1 MNSTKPVEGGI
12 ARHFTVMRGFPLYNR
27 DGREIYDPVEPL
39 SMGTLLRLAPNENA
53 PLYLEL
59 DTHGVEAGT
68 YHSLMMLK
76 SATPG
81 CPSVSIAVKVE
92 VTELDL
98 AGVQMDKAGYDY
110 VGGSFINGRNGCPRL
125 VRQLVERDY
134 NILFVGYPNQLLPRM
149 RNEGGWEIPDLG
161 ALDRHIDAAFA
172 GGLAKERAKLWIYL
186 GMESQHP
193 WNVPRTEKG
202 GRVPFASE
210 EWNAGIRYMVEE
222 IVRHV
227 GERRAKWRGAFYGII
242 QRQKQ
247 NEEGYSMSG
256 TKKTKIRI
264 TDTTLRD
271 AHQSLWA
278 TRMRTDDILA
288 IASKIDDAGYYSL
301 ECWGG
306 ATFDVCMRFLRENP
320 WERLRLIKKA
330 CPKTPLQMLL
340 RGQNILGY
348 KHYPDDI
355 VDRFVALACENGMDI
370 FRVFDAL
377 NDPRN
382 LEQAIAS
389 VKKYGGHAQGTIS
402 YTTSPVHTVANYVKL
417 AKAQAEMGIDSLC
430 IKDMAGILTPGAA
443 RELVSA
449 LVKALP
455 EIPVQVH
462 SHMTSGMAT
471 AMYMAAAEAGAGCVD
486 CAISTMSSFSS
497 QPPTESVMTILESE
511 GFDTGL
517 DRTKLTEINDYF
529 KKLKAKRQ
537 PASCAKVEPVDA
549 GVLVHAIPGGMISN
563 LRSQLAQQSAL
574 DRLPEVLEELPKT
587 RADMGYPPLV
597 TPTSQIVGVQAVLN
611 VLGGKRYGMV
621 TDETRRYAA
630 GYYGRTPA
638 PIEPKLMKKLCGKIK
653 PITCRPADL
662 LEPGLAAAAKDIPAG
677 LVKAEE
683 DILSYCLFP
692 EVALGYFR
700 WRAMPPSKRDPI
712 PADAE
717 AVASSAQ
724 PASQASAAPAAGGK
738 GATDVPP
745 GTQVL
750 APLNG
755 TFYRSEGPGKPM
767 LAADGASVKAG
778 EPVCI
783 VEAMKLFNP
792 VKAPAAGKI
801 AFLVQHGAAV
811 VKGQPVAVI
820 S

>member
-1 MNSTKPVEGGI
+1 MA
-12 ARHFTVMRGFPLYNR
+12 AR
-27 DGREIYDPVEPL
+27 
-39 SMGTLLRLAPNENA
+39 
-53 PLYLEL
+53 
-59 DTHGVEAGT
+59 
-68 YHSLMMLK
+68 
-76 SATPG
+76 
-81 CPSVSIAVKVE
+81 
-92 VTELDL
+92 
-98 AGVQMDKAGYDY
+98 
-110 VGGSFINGRNGCPRL
+110 
-125 VRQLVERDY
+125 
-134 NILFVGYPNQLLPRM
+134 
-149 RNEGGWEIPDLG
+149 
-161 ALDRHIDAAFA
+161 
-172 GGLAKERAKLWIYL
+172 
-186 GMESQHP
+186 
-193 WNVPRTEKG
+193 
-202 GRVPFASE
+202 
-210 EWNAGIRYMVEE
+210 
-222 IVRHV
+222 
-227 GERRAKWRGAFYGII
+227 
-242 QRQKQ
+242 
-247 NEEGYSMSG
+247 
-256 TKKTKIRI
+256 KKTRIRI

-278 TRMRTDDILA
+278 TRMRTDDILE
-288 IASKIDDAGYYSL
+288 IASKIDGAGYYSL

-320 WERLRLIKKA
+320 WERLRRIKKA
-330 CPKTPLQMLL
+330 CPNTPLQMLL
-340 RGQNILGY
+340 RGQNVLGY
-348 KHYPDDI
+348 RHYPDD
-355 VDRFVALACENGMDI
+355 VVERFVALACENGMDI

-382 LEQAIAS
+382 LETAIRS

-402 YTTSPVHTVANYVKL
+402 YTTSPVHTVASYVKL
-417 AKAQAEMGIDSLC
+417 AREQASMGVDSLC

-455 EIPVQVH
+455 DVPVQVH
-462 SHMTSGMAT
+462 SHMTSGMAA
-471 AMYMAAAEAGAGCVD
+471 AMYMAAVEAGAGCVD

-497 QPPTESVMTILESE
+497 QPPAESVMTILESE

-517 DRTKLTEINDYF
+517 DRAALTEINDYF
-529 KKLKAKRQ
+529 KKLKPRRQ

-563 LRSQLAQQSAL
+563 LRSQLAQQGAL
-574 DRLPEVLEELPKT
+574 DRLPEVLEELPRT

-638 PIEPKLMKKLCGKIK
+638 PMDPKLRKRLCGDVK

-662 LEPGLAAAAKDIPAG
+662 LKPGLAASAAEIPAG

-700 WRAMPPSKRDPI
+700 WRAAPAERRDPI

-717 AVASSAQ
+717 ALAS
-724 PASQASAAPAAGGK
+724 SAAPAEAKAASPSAVPAGAAAG
-738 GATDVPP
+738 VPA

-755 TFYRSEGPGKPM
+755 TFYRSEGPGKPK
-767 LAADGASVKAG
+767 LAEDGASVNAG
-778 EPVCI
+778 APVCI

-792 VKAPAAGKI
+792 VKSPAAGRVT
-801 AFLVQHGAAV
+801 FLVQHGAAV
-811 VKGQPVAVI
+811 VKGQPVAVV